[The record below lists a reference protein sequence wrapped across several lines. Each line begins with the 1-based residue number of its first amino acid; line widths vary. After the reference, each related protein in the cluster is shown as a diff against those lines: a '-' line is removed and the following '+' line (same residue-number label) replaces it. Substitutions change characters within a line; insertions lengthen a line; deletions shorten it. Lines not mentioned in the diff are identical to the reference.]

1 MRGVCKNE
9 WTDIYYTMI
18 FDEKTHMPYYKGF
31 TGTNIHYDEDRK
43 EWMMS
48 HDPDNGIM
56 GSAVA
61 SILPLGTGALKWS
74 LNKDICNRNTLDAF
88 DALMTVCTV
97 SFYKCLLNLIFQY

>member
-1 MRGVCKNE
+1 
-9 WTDIYYTMI
+9 
-18 FDEKTHMPYYKGF
+18 MPYYKGF

-97 SFYKCLLNLIFQY
+97 SFYKCLLNLIFNAE